1 MSKKIPTYLCCA
13 LGFVFILS
21 AMLKAVNVF
30 AFGNIIELFCGL
42 LGMDVF
48 YGYGKVLAVLICA
61 GELFLGLLSLHP
73 GFQRVVCWIFP
84 VVLGYFTYI
93 TFINHTRM
101 YAQIESCGCFGEI
114 VHLSAAATFYKNVVL
129 FLLSIGLCV
138 LSVRD
143 RSEMMRLNLSCIIK
157 NVYVWL
163 CLLMSFVLPLFS
175 LACMNR
181 LGQSVYLILYLSL
194 CLVIIAVASICLMK
208 RLGLNSFTKEKHG
221 LANGIQK

>member
-30 AFGNIIELFCGL
+30 AFGNTIESFCGL
-42 LGMDVF
+42 LGMEFF

-73 GFQRVVCWIFP
+73 RLQRLTCWIFP

-93 TFINHTRM
+93 TFINHTTM

-114 VHLSAAATFYKNVVL
+114 VHLSAAATFYKNVVM

-138 LSVRD
+138 SSVRN
-143 RSEMMRLNLSCIIK
+143 RGVMMRLNPSCIIK

-181 LGQSVYLILYLSL
+181 LGHSVYLILYLSF
-194 CLVIIAVASICLMK
+194 CLVIIAVAIAYLIKGYRS
-208 RLGLNSFTKEKHG
+208 E
-221 LANGIQK
+221 

>member
-21 AMLKAVNVF
+21 AMMKAVNVF
-30 AFGNIIELFCGL
+30 AFGNTIESFCGL
-42 LGMDVF
+42 LGMNVF

-61 GELFLGLLSLHP
+61 WELFLGLLSLHP
-73 GFQRVVCWIFP
+73 GFQKLVCWIFP
-84 VVLGYFTYI
+84 VMLGYFTYI
-93 TFINHTRM
+93 TFNNHTRM

-114 VHLSAAATFYKNVVL
+114 IHLSAAATFYKNVVL

-138 LSVRD
+138 LSVKNNG
-143 RSEMMRLNLSCIIK
+143 EMMRLNPSCIIK

-175 LACMNR
+175 LVYMNR
-181 LGQSVYLILYLSL
+181 LGHSVYLILYLSL
-194 CLVIIAVASICLMK
+194 CLVIIAGASICLMK